1 MTHSE
6 NTNVEENKSSDFL
19 LDLKSKAIVEAY
31 SNLDNFSIDSLMS
44 ILPKLIQNV
53 ENYKNL
59 KGEEKK
65 NLVIKML
72 KHIIDITDGPGDDDI
87 WDPILKRLVPSLI
100 DTLIEVNDGKLK
112 LRKKKTLLKCL
123 QRKKK

>member
-6 NTNVEENKSSDFL
+6 NTNVEENKASDFL

-31 SNLDNFSIDSLMS
+31 ANLDNFSIDSLMS

-112 LRKKKTLLKCL
+112 LRKKKTLFKCL
-123 QRKKK
+123 QKKKK